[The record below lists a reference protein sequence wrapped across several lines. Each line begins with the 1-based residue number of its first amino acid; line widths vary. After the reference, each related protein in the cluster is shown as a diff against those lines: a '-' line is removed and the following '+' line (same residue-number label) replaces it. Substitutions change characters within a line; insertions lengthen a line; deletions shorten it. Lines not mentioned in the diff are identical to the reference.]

1 MFFPVPPM
9 QEIMAGMLIFLRVST
24 MMILLPVLG
33 HNLVPNPVKAGLIA
47 LLTILLYPVVAAKV
61 PAIPP
66 EPLIL
71 ILFGLQEILVA
82 GILAMLGQLIFSA
95 VQFSGQV
102 MSYQMGMAIANVFDP
117 ATSAQG
123 AVIAQLASVLAVLMW
138 LAVGAHHTFILALVE
153 SFTLLPIGSPWS
165 FSGWEV
171 LNDATAQMFVL
182 ALRLV
187 APVLLLLFFVYVAL
201 GLISRAVPQI
211 QVFFVSFPLTVGL
224 GLLTFALALPA
235 YMSLVHDGFAALSHD
250 VPYLLRKVSG
260 N

>member
-1 MFFPVPPM
+1 
-9 QEIMAGMLIFLRVST
+9 MLIFLRVGSV
-24 MMILLPVLG
+24 MILLPVLG
-33 HNLVPNPVKAGLIA
+33 HNLVPNPVKAGMIA
-47 LLTILLYPVVAAKV
+47 LLTILLYPVVASKV
-61 PAIPP
+61 PAIPV
-66 EPLIL
+66 EPLIF
-71 ILFGLQEILVA
+71 ILFGLQEILIA

-95 VQFSGQV
+95 VQFSGQI

-123 AVIAQLASVLAVLMW
+123 AVVAQLASVLAMLMW
-138 LAVGAHHTFILALVE
+138 LAVGAHHTFILALFE
-153 SFTLLPIGSPWS
+153 SFTLLPIGAPWS

-201 GLISRAVPQI
+201 GLVSRAVPQI

-235 YMSLVHDGFAALSHD
+235 YMSLVHDGFSALSHD

>member
-1 MFFPVPPM
+1 MLFPIPSM
-9 QEIMAGMLIFLRVST
+9 QEIMAAALIFLRVSA
-24 MMILLPVLG
+24 IIFLLPVLG
-33 HNLVPNPVKAGLIA
+33 HKIVPGTVKAGLTA
-47 LLTILLYPVVAAKV
+47 LLTLLLYPLVADKV
-61 PAIPP
+61 PVIPP
-66 EPLIL
+66 QPLIF
-71 ILFGLQEILVA
+71 ILFALQELLIA
-82 GILAMLGQLIFSA
+82 GILVMLGQLIFTA
-95 VQFSGQV
+95 VQFSGQI

-123 AVIAQLASVLAVLMW
+123 AVVAQLASVLAMLMW
-138 LAVGAHHTFILALVE
+138 LAVGAHHTFILALFD
-153 SFTLLPIGSPWS
+153 SFTLLPIGAPWS

-171 LNDATAQMFVL
+171 LNDAAAQMFVL

-201 GLISRAVPQI
+201 GMVSRAVPQI

-235 YMSLVHDGFAALSHD
+235 YMSLIHDGFSALSHD
-250 VPYLLRKVSG
+250 VPYLMRKVSG